1 MKKHRKRVRKINKNW
16 VIVGI
21 LIAIMVG
28 LIGFVRIKNLKKTM
42 ENDPVKKGEAY
53 ENFDNDK
60 AIDLMKRYFEG
71 MAEKDMDKLEK
82 VFYTKNVLTTFAKY
96 NEMSENQVIDSLKSE
111 VEKLNVEY
119 KDLVVKDYSAY
130 PEKIVASYNEQIK
143 TYADKDNEIEAMY
156 LVSVNYLQNT
166 TIGWEDKTQDIRVY
180 SVNGEYYIWPNS
192 GE

>member
-28 LIGFVRIKNLKKTM
+28 LIGFVRIKNLKKNM

-60 AIDLMKRYFEG
+60 AFDLMKRYFEG
-71 MAEKDMDKLEK
+71 MAEKDMEKLEK

-111 VEKLNVEY
+111 VENLNVVY
-119 KDLVVKDYSAY
+119 KDMVVKDYSAY

-143 TYADKDNEIEAMY
+143 TYANKDKEIEAMY